1 MNASALVSPEP
12 ALFFGHLL
20 TNRRKL
26 TRGLIAFVTV
36 ACLTATG
43 RWLLAGM
50 AESREPKPGPTPPMA
65 VRVASLSEEVVAAGI
80 RYTAV
85 VKELHKV
92 ELSFRVAGTVERL
105 HQVEGPG
112 KQLRNVHEG
121 DQLTRGTVIAQLDTD
136 DYRRDRGM
144 AAERLAAAEA
154 RVVQAQSDAELA
166 EIEYRRAEQLSR
178 RSAISTAEVDASRAK
193 MRNTGA
199 LSVAARREVASAKL
213 SLEQADVN
221 LRYCTLTVPF
231 ERASV
236 AARYVEA
243 NERVTANQR
252 AFLLI
257 DVSSV
262 VIAFG
267 VPDTLVSR
275 LEIGQTVDVDCDALP
290 NTRFAGVI
298 HKIASMADP
307 VTRTYPIEVRVDQP
321 RGLRPGMVAS
331 VHFRQDRKANLLP
344 LTSVAPGDAKQPY
357 VVYRVVEEAGRLL
370 ARQVPVQLEGILD
383 NRVAIRIDPLIGLA
397 RGDRV
402 VVTGIHRLHDGE
414 VVQVVE

>member
-1 MNASALVSPEP
+1 MSASVSASPEP
-12 ALFFGHLL
+12 GFFFGKLL

-26 TRGLIAFVTV
+26 THGLLAFIMVLS
-36 ACLTATG
+36 LTATG
-43 RWLLAGM
+43 RWLLASM
-50 AESREPKPGPTPPMA
+50 AESREPKAVPSPPTA
-65 VRVASLSEEVVAAGI
+65 VRVTSLSEEVVAAGI
-80 RYTAV
+80 RYAAM
-85 VKELHKV
+85 VKELQKV
-92 ELSFRVAGTVERL
+92 ELSFRVAGTIERL

-112 KQLRNVHEG
+112 KRLRNVHEG
-121 DQLTRGTVIAQLDTD
+121 DQLTRGTVIAQLDPA

-154 RVVQAQSDAELA
+154 KVVQTGSDSELA
-166 EIEYRRAEQLSR
+166 EIDYRRTEQLSR
-178 RSAISTAEVDASRAK
+178 RNATSTAEVDASRAR
-193 MRNTGA
+193 MRNTA
-199 LSVAARREVASAKL
+199 AMTVAARREVESARL
-213 SLEQADVN
+213 SLEQAEAN
-221 LRYCTLTVPF
+221 LRYCTLSVPF

-262 VIAFG
+262 VIALG
-267 VPDTLVSR
+267 VPDTLVSQ

-290 NTRFAGVI
+290 STRFVGVI

-307 VTRTYPIEVRVDQP
+307 LTRTYPIEVRIDEP

-331 VHFRQDRKANLLP
+331 VQFRQDRKASLLP
-344 LTSVAPGDAKQPY
+344 LTSVAPGDSGQPY
-357 VVYRVVEEAGRLL
+357 VVYRVVKEASKLL
-370 ARQVPVQLEGILD
+370 VRQVPVHLEGILD
-383 NRVAIRIDPLIGLA
+383 NRVAIRLGAPDGLA
-397 RGDRV
+397 QGDRV
-402 VVTGIHRLHDGE
+402 VVAGIHRLHDGE